1 MNNQEFVN
9 NQYSQYSQYSH
20 DIFALCE
27 DFRQRLEK
35 LNRLKDKIL
44 KDDKSIH

>member
-9 NQYSQYSQYSH
+9 NQYSQYSH

-44 KDDKSIH
+44 KDDESIH

>member
-1 MNNQEFVN
+1 MNNQDFVN
-9 NQYSQYSQYSH
+9 NQYSQYRQ
-20 DIFALCE
+20 DIFAVCE

-44 KDDKSIH
+44 MDDESIY

>member
-9 NQYSQYSQYSH
+9 NQYNQYSH

-44 KDDKSIH
+44 KDDESIH